1 MVSIVLTVEKL
12 SVAYGRVHVLWGVSL
27 NVKERSITALI
38 GSNGAGKST
47 TLNTI
52 AGLVHPLE
60 GKIIFENRDITKY
73 PIELR
78 VQEGFSLVPEG
89 RDIWPA
95 LSVMENLVYGAF
107 NKRAR
112 KNFKDTLE
120 SVFQLFPI
128 LKERIKQQGG
138 SLSGGEQQ
146 MLAIGRGL
154 MSKPKLLMLDEPS
167 LGLMPKMVTKIFSLI
182 KELRETGVTIF
193 LVEQNVQQ
201 TLEIVDEAY
210 VLETGRITTFGP
222 GKTLLNNDH
231 VKKAYL
237 GL

>member
-1 MVSIVLTVEKL
+1 MVSLVLNVEKL
-12 SVAYGRVHVLWGVSL
+12 SVAYGHVHVLWGVSL
-27 NVKERSITALI
+27 NVKEKSITALI

-167 LGLMPKMVTKIFSLI
+167 LGLMPKMVTKIFNLI